1 MLAILMLVRKMWI
14 TDERQSDG
22 NTAPQLSCP
31 SLTSSIIERSLST
44 NERCCSA
51 LCLPA
56 KAAIQLCFPFFFS
69 VFEDKGKVR
78 AKEESRQPPEKKSY
92 IYAEKRKIFFLER
105 WICGCINSFLHYT
118 CRLSQWENSSKTPSP
133 MSSHFSFHSA
143 CWLLFVMVIH
153 ELPHEF
159 PRLHSENLPDSCSK
173 KGIGLFS
180 WVTSKKM

>member
-31 SLTSSIIERSLST
+31 SLTSSVIERSLST

-92 IYAEKRKIFFLER
+92 INAEKRKIFFSGEMNMWLYK
-105 WICGCINSFLHYT
+105 FL
-118 CRLSQWENSSKTPSP
+118 L
-133 MSSHFSFHSA
+133 A
-143 CWLLFVMVIH
+143 
-153 ELPHEF
+153 
-159 PRLHSENLPDSCSK
+159 LHLQAQSVGK
-173 KGIGLFS
+173 QQ
-180 WVTSKKM
+180 